1 MIGSNV
7 VGDRMTPWLKRA
19 RDAHQ
24 FVSSRADF
32 SPQIGII
39 LGTGLG
45 QLTEDIESVAEVSYG
60 EIPDFPVSTVE
71 SHAGR
76 FIFGH
81 LSGRKVMA
89 MQGRFHHYEGYS
101 MEEIVLPVRV
111 MKLMGVRVLIVSN
124 ACGGLNPLFVAG
136 DIILIADHINLL
148 GDNPLI
154 GPNDES
160 IGPRFPDM
168 YNCYDRELAQMAA
181 EVALECG
188 IDLKKGVYIALAG
201 PNLETAAEYRMLRI
215 LGADVVGMSTVPEVI
230 AARHMGMRVLGFS
243 VITDMGLPD
252 ALGPMS
258 LERIIATANRS
269 EPVLTRLIGSV
280 VGRIDS

>member
-1 MIGSNV
+1 MV
-7 VGDRMTPWLKRA
+7 EWLKRA
-19 RDAHQ
+19 RDAHK
-24 FVSSRADF
+24 FVSSRVEFD
-32 SPQIGII
+32 PQIGII

-45 QLTEDIESVAEVSYG
+45 RLTEDIKAIGEVPYE

-81 LSGRKVMA
+81 LSGKRVMA

-101 MEEIVLPVRV
+101 MEDIVLPVRV
-111 MKLMGVRVLIVSN
+111 MKLMGVETLIVSN
-124 ACGGLNPLFVAG
+124 ACGGLNPLFRAG
-136 DIILIADHINLL
+136 DIVLIADHINML

-154 GPNDES
+154 GPNDDS
-160 IGPRFPDM
+160 VGPRFPDM
-168 YNCYDRELAQMAA
+168 YNCYDRDLAHMAT
-181 EVALECG
+181 EVALQRG
-188 IDLKKGVYIALAG
+188 IDLKKGVYVALAG

-215 LGADVVGMSTVPEVI
+215 LGADVVGMSTVPEVV
-230 AARHMGMRVLGFS
+230 AARHMGIKVLGFS

-252 ALGPMS
+252 AMEPMS

-269 EPVLTRLIGSV
+269 EPLLTRLIGSV
-280 VGRIDS
+280 VERMDL